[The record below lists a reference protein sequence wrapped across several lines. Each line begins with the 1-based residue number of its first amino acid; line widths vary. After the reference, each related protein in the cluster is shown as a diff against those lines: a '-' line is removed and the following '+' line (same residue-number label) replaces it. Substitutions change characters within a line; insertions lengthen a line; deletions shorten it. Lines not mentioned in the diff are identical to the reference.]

1 MLALRTLEGVDTRE
15 FARRYDV
22 DFRGRYRAVIDE
34 LSAAGMLRVSDE
46 RVTLT
51 ERGRFLANDVCG
63 AFLSG
68 H

>member
-15 FARRYDV
+15 FRERYDV
-22 DFRGRYRAVIDE
+22 DFLNRYRPVIDE
-34 LSAAGMLRVSDE
+34 LTAAGMLRVTGE
-46 RVTLT
+46 HVTLT

-63 AFLSG
+63 AFLGG

>member
-15 FARRYDV
+15 FRRRYDV
-22 DFRGRYRAVIDE
+22 DFHARYRTVIAD
-34 LSAAGMLRVSDE
+34 LTAAGMLRVAGD
-46 RVTLT
+46 RVALT